1 MFYTTIILIT
11 YKSDVF
17 LFEFIKKI
25 PRNFRV
31 IIIENSNNHKMKKD
45 IEKRYSNIDV
55 YLKENNGVGSAL
67 NYAVKKIKTKY
78 FLQISPDINFD
89 FNDIL
94 IFTDFAKKLNDR
106 FAAIGPKFLDVKK
119 KGHKQISENVEYDSI
134 DSIHGSCMFINKEC
148 YNKIG
153 GFDENYFLY
162 FEETDYCYRGKKLGY
177 KSYQVNKSKVRSK
190 GRSVDLSNDDEKIS
204 NILHWHFIWS
214 NFYFNKKKY
223 GKLISLLV
231 FLPTMIRIIFK
242 ISLNKIIKNK
252 KQLNRYKIRY
262 DGLIN
267 SIKGNKSSLRP

>member
-94 IFTDFAKKLNDR
+94 IFTDFAKKINDK

>member
-1 MFYTTIILIT
+1 MFNISIILIT
-11 YKSDVF
+11 YKSDV
-17 LFEFIKKI
+17 LIYEFIKKI
-25 PRNFRV
+25 PHNFRV

-45 IEKRYSNIDV
+45 IEKSYSNIDV

-67 NYAVKKIKTKY
+67 NYAVKRIKTKY
-78 FLQISPDINFD
+78 FLQISPDINFN

-94 IFTDFAKKLNDR
+94 IFTDLAKKLNDK
-106 FAAIGPKFLDVKK
+106 FAAIGPKFLYVKK
-119 KGHKQISENVEYDSI
+119 KSHKQISENAEYDSI

-148 YNKIG
+148 YNQIG

-177 KSYQVNKSKVRSK
+177 KSYQVNKSKVQSK
-190 GRSVDLSNDDEKIS
+190 GRSVDLGNDNEKIS

-252 KQLNRYKIRY
+252 KQLNKYKIRY

>member
-1 MFYTTIILIT
+1 MFNITIILIT
-11 YKSDVF
+11 YKSDV
-17 LFEFIKKI
+17 LIYEFIKKI
-25 PRNFRV
+25 PHNFHV
-31 IIIENSNNHKMKKD
+31 IIIENSNNHKMKED
-45 IEKRYSNIDV
+45 IEKCYSNIDV
-55 YLKENNGVGSAL
+55 YLRENNGVGSAL
-67 NYAVKKIKTKY
+67 NYAVKRIKTKY
-78 FLQISPDINFD
+78 FLQISPDINFN

-94 IFTDFAKKLNDR
+94 IFNDLAKKLNDK
-106 FAAIGPKFLDVKK
+106 FAAIGPKFLYVKK
-119 KGHKQISENVEYDSI
+119 KSHKQISENAEYDSI

-177 KSYQVNKSKVRSK
+177 KSYQVNKSKVQSR
-190 GRSVDLSNDDEKIS
+190 GRSVDLGNDKEKIS

-223 GKLISLLV
+223 GKLISLLI
-231 FLPTMIRIIFK
+231 FLPIMIRIIFK
-242 ISLNKIIKNK
+242 ISLNKVIKNK
-252 KQLNRYKIRY
+252 KQLNKYKIRY